1 MSGIIFINSLK
12 DAAADLVSVVA
23 FLFITFLI
31 IELVEFYFFNKVSAF
46 VKNSGKYAPLIGA
59 LAASFP
65 QCGFSIIAS
74 VLYVRGLITKGTL
87 LAVYLS
93 TSDEAL
99 PVLLSMPEHYKTVF
113 PLVAIKIFIGVVSG
127 YCVDFIFKER
137 PKIID
142 NVMQTNKEGE
152 NNEIDEKGCC
162 KHDLESR
169 DKKELIIHPLVH
181 TISIGAFIFLI
192 TFILNVLIANCGS
205 AEALGAHL
213 MSNSPLQSVMAAFFG
228 LIPNC
233 AVSVAL
239 IMLYTKGSIAFSS
252 VISGLCAN
260 SGLGIWVVFTKN
272 KSLKDSFLI
281 LSLLFLI
288 SVFFGVL
295 LYFTPLY

>member
-1 MSGIIFINSLK
+1 MSGIIFLNSLK
-12 DAAADLVSVVA
+12 DASADIVSVVL

-31 IELVEFYFFNKVSAF
+31 IEFIEFYFFDKVSIF

-113 PLVAIKIFIGVVSG
+113 PLVAIKVFIGVISG
-127 YCVDFIFKER
+127 YCVDFIFKDKS
-137 PKIID
+137 KIARD
-142 NVMQTNKEGE
+142 TLPEDE
-152 NNEIDEKGCC
+152 EEISEKGCC
-162 KHDLESR
+162 RHNLENK
-169 DKKELIIHPLVH
+169 DKKELILHPLVH
-181 TISIGAFIFLI
+181 TLIIGAFIFLI
-192 TFILNVLIANCGS
+192 TFILNVLIAHFGS
-205 AEALGAHL
+205 AEELGAHL
-213 MSNSPLQSVMAAFFG
+213 MSNSALQPVMAAFFG

-233 AVSVAL
+233 SISVAL
-239 IMLYTKGSIAFSS
+239 IVLYTKGSIAFSS

-260 SGLGIWVVFTKN
+260 SGLGMWVIFTKN
-272 KSLKDSFLI
+272 KNLKDSLLI
-281 LSLLFLI
+281 LCLLFLI
-288 SVFFGVL
+288 SVFFGVM
-295 LYFTPLY
+295 LYFTPFGQ